1 VRGSG
6 TQTGREGKITLIAAS
21 HGIQFPRDPQTG
33 LPSGSRLHNP
43 LIITKQSGKSSRLLY
58 GMLASNE
65 NSAEWELLFL
75 CPLLS
80 ATSSTGQEVQSHAV
94 KLLNACFA
102 SINFWMSNS
111 KNPALVRYEEYEQV
125 AFTNQKMIWTSSEG
139 GLTAA
144 HDWSSP
150 VL

>member
-1 VRGSG
+1 M
-6 TQTGREGKITLIAAS
+6 
-21 HGIQFPRDPQTG
+21 
-33 LPSGSRLHNP
+33 
-43 LIITKQSGKSSRLLY
+43 LY

-75 CPLLS
+75 CPRLS

-94 KLLNACFA
+94 KLLNAWFA

>member
-1 VRGSG
+1 
-6 TQTGREGKITLIAAS
+6 
-21 HGIQFPRDPQTG
+21 
-33 LPSGSRLHNP
+33 
-43 LIITKQSGKSSRLLY
+43 
-58 GMLASNE
+58 
-65 NSAEWELLFL
+65 
-75 CPLLS
+75 
-80 ATSSTGQEVQSHAV
+80 
-94 KLLNACFA
+94 LLNAWFA

-111 KNPALVRYEEYEQV
+111 KNPALVRYVEYEQV